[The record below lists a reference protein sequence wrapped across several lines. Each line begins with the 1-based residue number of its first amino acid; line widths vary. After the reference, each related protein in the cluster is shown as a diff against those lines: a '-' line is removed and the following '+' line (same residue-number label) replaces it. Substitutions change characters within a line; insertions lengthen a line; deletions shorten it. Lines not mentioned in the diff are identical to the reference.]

1 MSGSFR
7 LFAGEC
13 TTEFEGAG
21 PRARRQR
28 GHVVCLVK
36 PDDTVLVH
44 DADGYQPVAWLTR
57 PEALT
62 VESDPIRIV
71 ARDGDQRLRV
81 TVHEEYALSSVP
93 ASEQCERGGAG
104 HGTAWS
110 ARVPASAAGSPVGT
124 CPGCGG
130 TLART
135 NGGVS
140 CIDCDER
147 YGLPGDA
154 TVLEEPCDCGLPRL
168 RAERGAA
175 FEVCLDRECESLDD
189 AVRVAFDRAWDCPDC
204 GDDLRIIRRGGLLAG
219 CDAYPDCETAFSIP
233 RGVVAGTCDCGLPA
247 FRTGSGSARCLD
259 ATCDAA

>member
-1 MSGSFR
+1 MSGTHR

-13 TTEFEGAG
+13 TTEFEGTG

-62 VESDPIRIV
+62 VESDPVRV
-71 ARDGDQRLRV
+71 LARDGDQRLRV
-81 TVHEEYALSSVP
+81 TVHDA
-93 ASEQCERGGAG
+93 
-104 HGTAWS
+104 S
-110 ARVPASAAGSPVGT
+110 ARSSVPASAAGTPVGD

-130 TLART
+130 VLVRT
-135 NGGVS
+135 KGGVS
-140 CIDCDER
+140 CVDCDAR

-154 TVLEEPCDCGLPRL
+154 SVLDESCDCGLPRI

-175 FEVCLDRECESLDD
+175 FEVCLDRDCESLDA
-189 AVRVAFDRAWDCPDC
+189 AVREAFDRAWDCPDC
-204 GDDLRIIRRGGLLAG
+204 GSDLRVIRRGGLLAG
-219 CDAYPDCETAFSIP
+219 CDAYPDCETAFSMP

-247 FRTGSGSARCLD
+247 FRTPSGGQRCLD
-259 ATCDAA
+259 ATCGALDAT